1 MSLDTSIPA
10 LAHAVKILDR
20 YIYSPSQ
27 CCMCLIC
34 VTSTNLV
41 HRESRLNAGPL
52 KRPLIDPCAQHS
64 VSTESS
70 KRQHLQLP
78 GTTGTFPTNISGF
91 DMHAPAADITSQIH
105 PDASLLSCQAK
116 SAPTAQSHSKVC
128 TPSFSLNGSDMSSSF
143 SEFAVRQDS
152 AQRTKNDICAPL
164 HNFVS
169 QFNDNTLGNVSFC
182 VAADGFA
189 SKTPVN
195 AHVPRPD
202 NLAGLSPAK
211 STTFLRP
218 VQKVSIYDY
227 NLVLAQ
233 HTGLE
238 QQVQVLRD
246 RLRAKTRECEECE
259 QKVSQLAVDL
269 ACASPYTLSSWAGVM

>member
-1 MSLDTSIPA
+1 MSLDTSTPA

-20 YIYSPSQ
+20 YICSPSQ

-34 VTSTNLV
+34 ATSTNLV
-41 HRESRLNAGPL
+41 RHESRLNAGPL

-64 VSTESS
+64 VSTEPR

-91 DMHAPAADITSQIH
+91 DMHAPAADITSQTH
-105 PDASLLSCQAK
+105 PDASLFNRQAK
-116 SAPTAQSHSKVC
+116 SAPTPQSHPKVC
-128 TPSFSLNGSDMSSSF
+128 TPNFSLNGSDTSSSF
-143 SEFAVRQDS
+143 SVFAARQDPT
-152 AQRTKNDICAPL
+152 QRTGNDVSASL
-164 HNFVS
+164 DNFVS
-169 QFNDNTLGNVSFC
+169 QVNDTMLGNVCSC

-189 SKTPVN
+189 SKSPVFQ
-195 AHVPRPD
+195 RPD
-202 NLAGLSPAK
+202 NLVGLSPAK
-211 STTFLRP
+211 STTLLCP

-269 ACASPYTLSSWAGVM
+269 AGASPDTLSFWAGVM